1 MSNKSIIAVSCLAS
15 LLGSMAIIGTTFM
28 ILGAIL
34 SAPLALYIFLIAF
47 LITFLIGTYVCIKL
61 FEKE

>member
-1 MSNKSIIAVSCLAS
+1 MSNKSIITVSCFAS
-15 LLGSMAIIGTTFM
+15 LLGSIAIIGTAFM

-34 SAPLALYIFLIAF
+34 STPLALYVFLIAF
-47 LITFLIGTYVCIKL
+47 LITFLVGTYVCIKL

>member
-1 MSNKSIIAVSCLAS
+1 MSKRYIFAVSCVLS
-15 LLGSMAIIGTTFM
+15 VLGSMAIIGTAFM

-34 SAPLALYIFLIAF
+34 STPLALYVFLISF
-47 LITFLIGTYVCIKL
+47 LITFLVGTYICIKL

>member
-1 MSNKSIIAVSCLAS
+1 MSKRYIFAVSCVLS
-15 LLGSMAIIGTTFM
+15 VLGSMAIIGTTFM

-34 SAPLALYIFLIAF
+34 SAPLTLYVFLISF
-47 LITFLIGTYVCIKL
+47 LITFLVGTYVCIKL

>member
-1 MSNKSIIAVSCLAS
+1 MSNKSIIAVSCFTS

-34 SAPLALYIFLIAF
+34 SAPLTLYVFLISF
-47 LITFLIGTYVCIKL
+47 LITFLVGTYVCIKL